1 MKKFSQVF
9 EAAKPKLDIQ
19 DDTINYIS
27 VAELKKY
34 LEICDKFISDEA
46 KAVVKYLID
55 NNANYISELSNDT
68 DENALAAFYNAGVP
82 KTNDETLKELYKNIG
97 VLYKKGRLMEIPVF
111 QTKDQFEGII
121 TKTESPDQV
130 ILDLKTEAG
139 RNEVAKRYTPLVH
152 KMAKQFMGKTN
163 LDYEDLVSA
172 GFAGLTYAMNWYG
185 KKTDKNNADLETIVA
200 KTFTQFAAFTIRGT
214 ILRDVT
220 EISRTVRVPLSQLN
234 AEKKDTGY
242 ITKNNT
248 VSGDKPVSANG
259 DESSKSLFDYV
270 GSTDNAT
277 RGIDNEDAEKL
288 WKAFF
293 AQLEKHFDKTMIDI
307 YYHSLGL
314 NGYEKIKKKELADKF
329 GVAQSSITYYL
340 YKVNNYIQTDK
351 KMKAMITDIYELMAE
366 CKQDEDMDYD
376 PEEGLHI
383 QINNTSEE

>member
-46 KAVVKYLID
+46 KSIVKYLID
-55 NNANYISELSNDT
+55 NNANYVKELSNGDSDNT
-68 DENALAAFYNAGVP
+68 LAAFYDAGVP
-82 KTNDETLKELYKNIG
+82 NTNDETLKELYKNIG
-97 VLYKKGRLMEIPVF
+97 ILNKKGRLMEIPVF
-111 QTKDQFEGII
+111 QTKEQFEGII
-121 TKTESPDQV
+121 SKTESPDQV
-130 ILDLKTEAG
+130 ILDLKTPQG
-139 RNEVAKRYTPLVH
+139 RNEVAKRYEPLVH
-152 KMAKQFMGKTN
+152 KMAKQFMGKSN
-163 LDYEDLVSA
+163 LDYEDLISA
-172 GFAGLTYAMNWYG
+172 GYTGLTYAMNWYG
-185 KKTDKNNADLETIVA
+185 RKTDKNAADLETIVS

-214 ILRDVT
+214 ILREIT

-234 AEKKDTGY
+234 AEKKDAGY

-248 VSGDKPVSANG
+248 VSGDKPVSAKG

-270 GSTDNAT
+270 GATDNAT

-314 NGYEKIKKKELADKF
+314 NGYEKIKKKDLAEKY

-340 YKVNNYIQTDK
+340 YKINNYIQTDK
-351 KMKAMITDIYELMAE
+351 KMKSMITDIFELMAE
-366 CKQDEDMDYD
+366 CKHDEDMDYD

-383 QINNTSEE
+383 EIKNDLE